1 MNSAQVA
8 IVNSVRS
15 IVARNPIYIDTE
27 TTGVGPTDEIVE
39 IALIDSDGHTLIDTL
54 VRPNKSVPIEAYSV
68 HHIGDAELQNAPT
81 FREVW
86 KELYGYLKGA
96 TVVTY
101 NAEFDARM
109 IRQSYDIAF
118 GNLTEESKWLWQS
131 FNPKCAM
138 IAYAQFFGEQS
149 YRGGKMSYRW
159 QKLEAAARQCGIDLP
174 NSHRAADDA
183 RLAREVMLYMARG

>member
-1 MNSAQVA
+1 MSNARA
-8 IVNSVRS
+8 NIVSSVRH
-15 IVARNPIYIDTE
+15 ILAQNPIYIDTE

-39 IALIDSDGHTLIDTL
+39 IAVIDSDGHTLIDTL
-54 VRPNKSVPIEAYSV
+54 VRPNKSVPIEAYNV
-68 HHIGDAELQNAPT
+68 HHIGDAELATAPT
-81 FREVW
+81 FGEVW
-86 KELYGYLKGA
+86 RELYGYIRGA

-118 GNLTEESKWLWQS
+118 GKLTEESHWLWEK

-138 IAYAQFFGEQS
+138 IAYAQFYGEMS
-149 YRGGKMSYRW
+149 YRSGKPQYRW
-159 QKLEAAARQCGIDLP
+159 QKLEAAARQCGIDMP

-183 RLAREVMLYMARG
+183 RLAREVMLYMAQG